1 MKRFLLALVL
11 SVAAVATCSAQI
23 EITLKRQF
31 VDDFADRVT
40 IDSNFRVDV
49 TSKIHSAKEDGDIH
63 VAGTAPEI
71 GMVAVAEVM
80 NAKTEKTQAVK
91 QLMDAAGTNTPVPIS
106 GAWRIWSEHGGE
118 QDYVQGES
126 VSAVDSSGA
135 AHVFEIHPITK
146 VAGRDVSHTWEPISG
161 FTYKDPDDAFTIYER
176 TKSHIS
182 EQGGMVKISTEKS
195 GYNYT
200 EFVAKLLSEPKPLT
214 GGTYVFAAIY
224 DDSGELLVKERRLV
238 FAAGTPPEQTISGM
252 HKGQSV
258 QVLGIPRVSLKLVQ
272 WRLNHHTGKFAN
284 SLDWNLPYEMIV
296 AAILDESP
304 GGTE

>member
-1 MKRFLLALVL
+1 MKRFLFSLTILL
-11 SVAAVATCSAQI
+11 SLITSCYAQI

-49 TSKIHSAKEDGDIH
+49 TSKVHSAKDDGDIH
-63 VAGTAPEI
+63 AAGTAPEI
-71 GMVAVAEVM
+71 GMAAVAEVM
-80 NAKTEKTQAVK
+80 NAKTEKAQAVK
-91 QLMDAAGTNTPVPIS
+91 QLVDAAGTNHPVPIS

-118 QDYVQGES
+118 QDYVQGQT
-126 VSAVDSSGA
+126 VPVLDSSGA

-146 VAGRDVSHTWEPISG
+146 VAGRDVSHTWEPIAG

-182 EQGGMVKISTEKS
+182 EQNGMVTISTEKS

-200 EFVAKLLSEPKPLT
+200 EFVAKLLTDPKPLN
-214 GGTYVFAAIY
+214 GGTYVFASIH
-224 DDSGELLVKERRLV
+224 DDQGELLVKERRLV
-238 FAAGTPPEQTISGM
+238 FAAGTPPEQTILAM
-252 HKGQSV
+252 HKGQIV

-272 WRLNHHTGKFAN
+272 WRLGHHSGKFAN

-296 AAILDESP
+296 AAILDENP